1 MYKTKYLFIII
12 SIFLLSITARSQ
24 QLPVY
29 TQYKLNEAV
38 LNPAAA
44 GAHGYTTFNI
54 TAREQ
59 WLSFEGAPGT
69 YTLSG
74 QWRLLRRSTRVSSG
88 ILGIKRLQKS
98 RTGNVG
104 LGGVIY
110 TDKNGAV
117 SRTGFSFAY
126 SYHISLYQSQLSFGV
141 AITGYQFKIDRD
153 KLTFNDPETGKIDV
167 NEYTK
172 PLFAPDAILGVYY
185 ISKGFY
191 AGLSVDQLFESG
203 KKSGETN
210 FTIGGNKSLRD
221 GYNMQRHYSFLGG
234 YKFEAWVDYV
244 IEPSILTKF
253 SFVDKKTF
261 GGFRLQP
268 DLNIKVYYRNDYWG
282 GLAYRISGITKAE
295 SHYPGT
301 GDLVVMGGVRY
312 DDFYIAYSFD
322 YNLSNIQSYSF
333 GSHELSL
340 GIRFGSDA
348 GKQNWRYRFGGR

>member
-12 SIFLLSITARSQ
+12 SIFLLSITAKSQ

-29 TQYKLNEAV
+29 TQYKLNESV
-38 LNPAAA
+38 INPAAC
-44 GAHGYTTFNI
+44 GAHGYTTFNL

-74 QWRLLRRSTRVSSG
+74 QWRLLRRSTKVSSG

-126 SYHISLYQSQLSFGV
+126 SYHINLYQSQLSFGV

-153 KLTFNDPETGKIDV
+153 KLTFNEPEDREIDV
-167 NEYTK
+167 AEYTR

-191 AGLSVDQLFESG
+191 AGLSVDQLFETG
-203 KKSGETN
+203 KKFNIN
-210 FTIGGNKSLRD
+210 FGASNDLKK
-221 GYNMQRHYSFLGG
+221 GYNMLRHYTFLGG
-234 YKFEAWVDYV
+234 YKFQAWVDYV

-253 SFVDKKTF
+253 SFVDKNTF
-261 GGFRLQP
+261 KGFRMQP

-282 GLAYRISGITKAE
+282 GLAYRFTGITKADV
-295 SHYPGT
+295 SYPAS

-322 YNLSNIQSYSF
+322 YNLSKIQSYSF

-340 GIRFGSDA
+340 GIRIGSDA
-348 GKQNWRYRFGGR
+348 GKQNWRYRYGGR

>member
-29 TQYKLNEAV
+29 TQYKLNESV
-38 LNPAAA
+38 INPAAA
-44 GAHGYTTFNI
+44 GAHGFTTFNL

-59 WLSFEGAPGT
+59 WLSFEGSPGT
-69 YTLSG
+69 YTFSG

-110 TDKNGAV
+110 SDQNGAV

-141 AITGYQFKIDRD
+141 AITGYQFKIDRE
-153 KLTFNDPETGKIDV
+153 KLTFNHKERYLNV
-167 NEYTK
+167 EEYTK
-172 PLFAPDAILGVYY
+172 PLFAPDIILGVYY

-191 AGLSVDQLFESG
+191 TGLSVDQLFET
-203 KKSGETN
+203 GEDFNIN
-210 FTIGGNKSLRD
+210 FARNKQLKE
-221 GYNMQRHYSFLGG
+221 GYNMLRHYSFLGG
-234 YKFEAWVDYV
+234 YKFQGWVDYV
-244 IEPSILTKF
+244 LEPSILTKF
-253 SFVDKKTF
+253 SFVDKNTF

-268 DLNIKVYYRNDYWG
+268 DLNFKVYYRDDYWG
-282 GLAYRISGITKAE
+282 GLAYRFTGITKAE
-295 SHYPGT
+295 SHYSAA
-301 GDLVVMGGVRY
+301 GDLVVMGGVKY

-322 YNLSNIQSYSF
+322 YNLSKIQNHSF

-340 GIRFGSDA
+340 GIKFGSSE
-348 GKQNWRYRFGGR
+348 GKQNWRYRYGGR